1 MKELLAQ
8 LATHDI
14 KLWLKAGRLQVS
26 APPGVLTPALRDQ
39 LALHKAELLAL
50 LQQQTTLQPIPRVV
64 HQGLAPLSYAQQ
76 RLWFLTQLQPTGT
89 AYHLATLL
97 HLRGHLVLPALQQS
111 LTTLVE
117 RHEILRTTYTVV
129 DGVPMQCIVAPQPVT
144 ITEIDLTALPLAQQR
159 PAVITRTQ
167 QEQARGFDLAHGPL
181 WRFVLFHL
189 AEQSSKLA
197 MIMHHLITDEW
208 STGILL
214 REISACYT
222 AFVKQQAVQLPP
234 LAIQYADYAI
244 WQQQQLATPHWQQQL
259 ADWQQTLQ
267 DAPTRLQLPVDQP
280 PIATPTMRADA
291 VSLEIDGRLTATL
304 KTLAQAADTTL
315 YTALLSAFALLL
327 ARYSQ
332 QQDLVIGSPVANRER
347 GEVEPLIG
355 FFVNT
360 LPLRINL
367 AGNSTFRTLL
377 ADVRQRVLDAMAH
390 VNLPFEQLVEALQPA
405 RHLTQNPLFQA
416 MFVWQTWPREPLH
429 LPDLRIEPIALPI
442 TNLPV
447 DLLLA
452 LGEEEEMITGWL
464 RYSTDHFSAGL
475 MQRMAEHFHY
485 LLAMLVSQPDTPIHS
500 LPMLPPHEQQRLLVD
515 WNGLA
520 DDELV
525 PICLHHLFEAQV
537 TRTPHA
543 TAIHQPGPPL
553 SYAELNQQANQLAH
567 HLIAQGI
574 GIGTRVAIC
583 AERTPALLV
592 AILGVL
598 KSGAAYVPIDPD
610 YPPERL
616 AYLLTD
622 AQVALLLTQRHLV
635 AQLPDGDWPYLL
647 LDQAATLATMPVSNP
662 TSPVT
667 PTDPAYLIYTS
678 GSTGQP
684 KGVVVPH
691 AGVANTVRAIA
702 RTVELGPADRLLQFV
717 PFSFD
722 ASALDFFA
730 TLAVGAA
737 LVFHPHPTRLSAG
750 ELFDLCC
757 QEQVTVVNFTVALWQ
772 QWVDNLVR
780 QGVRFPDHL
789 RVFLVGGDKPAA
801 PTLRTWAALGDHP
814 MIFLCSYGPT
824 EASITTTIYV
834 TTNEEVRR
842 DPPTTIPLGH
852 PLPNSAIYLLD
863 AHQQLVPIGVPGELY
878 IGGVGVAH
886 GYWQR
891 PELTEERFLPRLPS
905 VMPTPS
911 LLGKETVPP
920 PRLGA
925 GQRFYRTGDLAR
937 WLPDGACEF
946 IGRVDTQVKIRGFRI
961 ELGEIESQLKGLPIV
976 REAIV
981 AALAF
986 GDQGKRIVAYVQP
999 AHDALT
1005 QSELAVAL
1013 QAHLPA
1019 HLLPS
1024 VWVMMHDWPLTPNG
1038 KVDRAAL
1045 PHPTLQDDS
1054 AHFVAPD
1061 TPLETALA
1069 AIWCTVLGMEAI
1081 SIESNFF
1088 ALGGHSLLATQVV
1101 ARIQQ
1106 QVGQTVA
1113 LRTLFEKPT
1122 IRQLAAAIE
1131 GTAATTATTT
1141 RPPLHAV
1148 ARTEPL
1154 PLSFAQ
1160 QRLWLIQQLDPAGIG
1175 YSIPSA
1181 LRLHGQLDVVALQ
1194 AALDAVVTRHESL
1207 RTRFVLADGVAVQIM
1222 DPTQAVPLARVDLR
1236 HLPLAAQEAAAH
1248 TQAAATMRDP
1258 FDLAVGPLLRATLYQ
1273 LAADEAILF
1282 VLMHHIITDGWSIP
1296 ILLSEVAELYTAQR
1310 QGRAPALPPLTIQY
1324 ADYAHWQRG
1333 WLQGAVLQ
1341 EQLAYWHAHLADA
1354 PPLLSLPTSHP
1365 RPAEPT
1371 YQAATLEFMIAAPVV
1386 AQLQTLA
1393 QAHGATLYMAVL
1405 STFALLLARYSGQP
1419 DLVIGTPI
1427 ANRTHPA
1434 IEGLIGFFVNTLAL
1448 RIDLHGAPTFVELLQ
1463 RVRQT
1468 TLAAYAHQD
1477 APFEQVIEA
1486 LHLPRNRSH
1495 APLCQVLLAW
1505 QAMTEQPTAVN
1516 LPDLELQP
1524 VAWHKPTTEYD
1535 LTLTVAESAGTLA
1548 MAWHYRTDLF
1558 DEPTMAQMAGHLQT
1572 LLAAVSTQPTGPVH
1586 KIPLITGTELTQL
1599 LAHSTG
1605 PAQPELAER
1614 CLHHCFEAQV
1624 THTPTAPA
1632 LFFQEQVISYRAL
1645 NEQANQLAH
1654 YLLAQGYG
1662 PGERLAICMV
1672 RSPELVAA
1680 VLAVLKIGAAYLPL
1694 DPDYPAER
1702 LAYLLADAGAAGL
1715 LTQSPLVA
1723 GLPTTELP
1731 VYCLDQLDRSS
1742 LPTTN
1747 PASAV
1752 TPADPFYQIY
1762 TSGSTGL
1769 PKGVVV
1775 PHAGIANTIQSLAR
1789 RIELGPGDR
1798 LFAFV
1803 PLGFDAA
1810 ALEIFAPLI
1819 CGAALVLHPTPTRLS
1834 ATELLAA
1841 YGHYGVT
1848 VAHLSTA
1855 AWQQWIHNLALQ
1867 GARCPAHLRVCLTGG
1882 EKPAPQSLRTWADLA
1897 DHEMLFVSSYGPS
1910 EASIIATTYVTT
1922 NRAVQTAAPTQIGLG
1937 EPLPNVAIYLLDE
1950 AGELAPIGVPGEL
1963 YIGGIGVATGYWQ
1976 RPDLTAERF
1985 VTIPSAIRPSP
1996 PPGLPL
2002 AGGTV
2007 PAPARGGLGRGTR
2020 LYRTGDLARR
2030 LADGSYEFIGR
2041 ADSQVKIRGFR
2052 IELGEIESQLK
2063 QLPGVREAVVVAI
2076 TAESGDKRLV
2086 AYVQPVAE
2094 GINQQAIAAALQH
2107 RLPPHLLPSA
2117 WVVLATWPLTPNG
2130 KIDRGQLPP
2139 PTFTTPPEAYV
2150 APATPLEQR
2159 LAAIWQ
2165 AVLGVAAVS
2174 VTSNFFDLG
2183 GHSLSATQ
2191 VVARI
2196 QQELGLAVALRTL
2209 FDKPTIAELAQ
2220 ELSSGLT
2227 ATQPGLVRPPLHKVP
2242 RDGVLPLSFGQQR
2255 LWLMQQLNPGSG
2267 FFNMPAAVW
2276 LEGPLC
2282 HAALQAA
2289 FTSIAQRHEV
2299 LRTTFPL
2306 VDGQPVQQI
2315 SPDATLPIATYLAAG
2330 DPPLLDEESL
2340 IEWVTAEAERPFDL
2354 QEGPLVRIALL
2365 QVAPERHLLLVTM
2378 HHIIGDDWSRRR
2390 FLQEFSALYQ
2400 GYVAGTP
2407 VTLPE
2412 QTVQYADFAQWQR
2425 AWLQGPL
2432 LQQQLAY
2439 WRAHLA
2445 DAPPL
2450 LELPTDYP
2458 RPAQQRFVGERL
2470 VVALPAALAEGLRT
2484 FSRQQQSTLHMTLLA
2499 GFAALLA
2506 RYSGMDDL
2514 VIGIPVA
2521 GRTIPEVEGLLG
2533 FFLNTLALRIRMHD
2547 QPGFAALV
2555 AQVKQVTLDGYAHQE
2570 APFEQVIEVVKP
2582 TPQLSHTPIF
2592 QVLFDLLQ
2600 ADAEPFTLPGLQV
2613 RPLDFSTHSAKF
2625 DLNLV
2630 FQEGAPG
2637 ADGVAQLSATW
2648 EYNSDLFAR
2657 ATIEQM
2663 AQQLH
2668 HLLQAAL
2675 AAPERPV
2682 SQLPL
2687 LTADEGHH
2695 LLTAWNPTAET
2706 APAQLCMQQHFEAQA
2721 AQTPAA
2727 IAVAHGAAHLTYQQL
2742 NERANRWARTLVAQ
2756 GVTADVVVALYWA
2769 RDLDFLT
2776 AILAIFKAG
2785 GAYLPLDPQTPPARL
2800 GQILGQSRTPLVL
2813 TNAAF
2818 LPVVEASL
2826 VDLPEAAQ
2834 PQVRRIETLLD
2845 GSESGE
2851 NLPPRN
2857 HPDDL
2862 AYVIYTSGSTGV
2874 PKGVMVE
2881 QRGLVNH
2888 LLAMQQKLELS
2899 ATDVIGQT
2907 ATQSYVISV
2916 WQWLAALV
2924 SGGRIAIVDDE
2935 QVRDPDAL
2943 LATIEQQQISVVQVV
2958 PSLLRLLVAAIQQ
2971 QQALGKTHLLPHLR
2985 WMIPTGE
2992 ALPPALAR
3000 AWFTV
3005 CPHIPLLNAY
3015 GASECADDVAHDLIT
3030 APPDETVV
3038 AMPIG
3043 VPLPHVQIYV
3053 LDDHLAPTPLG
3064 VAGELYVGGVGVGRG
3079 YLHDAERTA
3088 QRFLCN
3094 PFSSDPTARLY
3105 KTGDRV
3111 RRLRNGAV
3119 EYLGR
3124 VDFQVKVRGIRIE
3137 LGEIEATLSSHPAVA
3152 QAVVVTG
3159 DDPAGMKQLLAYVV
3173 CRPEAQTTVQALR
3186 AFLSEHLPSYMVPGI
3201 ILPLDAFP
3209 LTTSGKV
3216 ARTQLP
3222 TTALLPTMAAET
3234 YIAPRNAVETTVVA
3248 ILSDVLGLAPETIGV
3263 QHNFFELGA
3272 NSMQAIQ
3279 LVWQLRDRLGAELPL
3294 RSLFAATTVEQVAN
3308 LVIDAQLA
3316 QLDAATV
3323 EEILGEV
3330 MGEA

>member
-1 MKELLAQ
+1 MKAFLAD
-8 LATHDI
+8 LANRDI
-14 KLWLKAGRLQVS
+14 KLWLKDGRLQVS

-39 LALHKAELLAL
+39 LALHKTELLTL
-50 LQQQTTLQPIPRVV
+50 LQQQATLQPIPRAA

-76 RLWFLTQLQPTGT
+76 RLWFLAQLQTTGT

-97 HLRGHLVLPALQQS
+97 HLRGHLVLPALHQS

-129 DGVPMQCIVAPQPVT
+129 DGVPMQCIGAPQPVP
-144 ITEIDLTALPLAQQR
+144 ITAIDLTTLPTAQQH
-159 PAVITRTQ
+159 AQVIERTQ

-189 AEQSSKLA
+189 AEESSMLA
-197 MIMHHLITDEW
+197 IIMHHLITDEW

-222 AFVKQQAVQLPP
+222 GYVKQQAVALPP
-234 LAIQYADYAI
+234 LTIQYADYAI

-259 ADWQQTLQ
+259 ADWQQALQ

-280 PIATPTMRADA
+280 PVATPTMRADA
-291 VSLEIDGRLTATL
+291 VSLKIDARLTATL

-377 ADVRQRVLDAMAH
+377 ADVRQRVLDAMTH
-390 VNLPFEQLVEALQPA
+390 VNIPFEQLVEALQPE
-405 RHLTQNPLFQA
+405 RHLAQNPLFQA
-416 MFVWQTWPREPLH
+416 MFVWQTAPHEPLH
-429 LPDLRIEPIALPI
+429 LPDLRIEPVVLPI

-452 LGEEEEMITGWL
+452 LGEEDERITGWL
-464 RYSTDHFSAGL
+464 RYSTDHFSADL
-475 MQRMAEHFHY
+475 MTRMAAHFHH
-485 LLAMLVSQPDTPIHS
+485 LLTMLVSQPDAPMHT
-500 LPMLPPHEQQRLLVD
+500 LPLLPPYEQQRLLVD
-515 WNGLA
+515 WNGLT

-525 PICLHHLFEAQV
+525 PVCLHHLFEAQV
-537 TRTPHA
+537 ARTPHT
-543 TAIHQPGPPL
+543 TAIHHAGQPL
-553 SYAELNQQANQLAH
+553 TYAELNQQANQLAH
-567 HLIAQGI
+567 CLLAQGV
-574 GIGTRVAIC
+574 GVDTRVAIC
-583 AERTPALLV
+583 AERTPALMV

-616 AYLLTD
+616 AYLLAD
-622 AQVALLLTQRHLV
+622 AQVALLLTQSHLV
-635 AQLPDGDWPYLL
+635 AGLPAGDWPYLL
-647 LDQAATLATMPVSNP
+647 LDQAPTLAALPGSNP
-662 TSPVT
+662 ISPVT

-702 RTVELGPADRLLQFV
+702 RTVELGPTDRLLQFV

-757 QEQVTVVNFTVALWQ
+757 QAQVTVVNFTVALWQ

-801 PTLRTWAALGDHP
+801 PTLRTWATLGDHP

-852 PLPNSAIYLLD
+852 PLPNSTIYLLD

-878 IGGVGVAH
+878 IGGIGVAH

-891 PELTEERFLPRLPS
+891 PELTDERFLSSLPS
-905 VMPTPS
+905 VTPPPTPPQRS
-911 LLGKETVPP
+911 AELTSQPGGGGGP
-920 PRLGA
+920 
-925 GQRFYRTGDLAR
+925 RFYRTGDLAR

-946 IGRVDTQVKIRGFRI
+946 MGRVDTQVKIRGFRI
-961 ELGEIESQLKGLPIV
+961 ELGEIESQLKRLPIV

-986 GDQGKRIVAYVQP
+986 GEQDKRIVAYVQP
-999 AHDALT
+999 AHDALS
-1005 QSELAVAL
+1005 QSELATAL

-1024 VWVMMHDWPLTPNG
+1024 VWVMMNAWPLTPNG
-1038 KVDRAAL
+1038 KIDRAAL
-1045 PHPTLQDDS
+1045 LPPTLQDTS
-1054 AHFVAPD
+1054 AHFIAPD
-1061 TPLETALA
+1061 TPLETELA
-1069 AIWCTVLGMEAI
+1069 AIWCAVLDMEAI
-1081 SIESNFF
+1081 SVESNFF

-1106 QVGQTVA
+1106 QLGQAVA

-1131 GTAATTATTT
+1131 GTVATTVTTTT
-1141 RPPLHAV
+1141 RPSLQPV
-1148 ARTEPL
+1148 ARTKPL

-1194 AALDAVVTRHESL
+1194 VALNAVVARHESL
-1207 RTRFVLADGVAVQIM
+1207 RTRFVVADGEAVQIIE
-1222 DPTQAVPLARVDLR
+1222 PPQPVPLARVDLR
-1236 HLPLAAQEAAAH
+1236 RLPPAEREAAAQA
-1248 TQAAATMRDP
+1248 QAAATMHDP
-1258 FDLAVGPLLRATLYQ
+1258 FDLAVGPLLRAMLYQ

-1310 QGRAPALPPLTIQY
+1310 QGRAPALPPLPLQY

-1371 YQAATLEFMIAAPVV
+1371 YQAATLGFTIAAPVV

-1405 STFALLLARYSGQP
+1405 STFALLLARYSGQK

-1434 IEGLIGFFVNTLAL
+1434 LEGLIGFFVNTLAL

-1486 LHLPRNRSH
+1486 LHLPRTRSH

-1516 LPDLELQP
+1516 LPDLDLQP
-1524 VAWHKPTTEYD
+1524 VAWQKPTTEYD
-1535 LTLTVAESAGTLA
+1535 LTLTVAESAGALA

-1558 DEPTMAQMAGHLQT
+1558 DEPMMAQMAEHLQT
-1572 LLAAVSTQPTGPVH
+1572 LLTSVSSQPTAPIH
-1586 KIPLITGTELTQL
+1586 KISLITGAELTQL
-1599 LAHSTG
+1599 LARSTG
-1605 PAQPELAER
+1605 PVQPELAER
-1614 CLHHCFEAQV
+1614 CLHHCFEAQAA
-1624 THTPTAPA
+1624 HTPTAPA
-1632 LFFQEQVISYRAL
+1632 LFFQEQVVSYGAL

-1654 YLLAQGYG
+1654 YLLVQGYG
-1662 PGERLAICMV
+1662 PGERLAICMT
-1672 RSPELVAA
+1672 RTPALVAA

-1702 LAYLLADAGAAGL
+1702 LAYLLADAGAACL

-1723 GLPTTELP
+1723 GLPTTGLP
-1731 VYCLDQLDRSS
+1731 FYCLDQLDHSG

-1747 PASAV
+1747 PVSAV

-1775 PHAGIANTIQSLAR
+1775 PHAGVANTIQSLAR

-1810 ALEIFAPLI
+1810 ALELFAPLI

-1841 YGHYGVT
+1841 YRNYGVT

-1855 AWQQWIHNLALQ
+1855 AWQQWVHNLALQ
-1867 GARCPAHLRVCLTGG
+1867 GERCPAHLRVCLTGG

-1897 DHEMLFVSSYGPS
+1897 DHEMRFVSSYGPS

-1922 NRAVQTAAPTQIGLG
+1922 NRAVRAATPPQIGLG
-1937 EPLPNVAIYLLDE
+1937 EPLPNVAFYLLDE
-1950 AGELAPIGVPGEL
+1950 GGELAPTGVPGEL
-1963 YIGGIGVATGYWQ
+1963 YIGGIGVANGYWQ
-1976 RPDLTAERF
+1976 RPDLTAEHF
-1985 VTIPSAIRPSP
+1985 VERPTF
-1996 PPGLPL
+1996 G
-2002 AGGTV
+2002 
-2007 PAPARGGLGRGTR
+2007 PADQRLR

-2030 LADGSYEFIGR
+2030 LPDGSYAFVGR

-2052 IELGEIESQLK
+2052 IELGEIESQIK
-2063 QLPGVREAVVVAI
+2063 QLPGVREAVVVAS
-2076 TAESGDKRLV
+2076 TAEAGDKRLV
-2086 AYVQPVAE
+2086 AYVQPVDE
-2094 GINQQAIAAALQH
+2094 GINQQTLATALQR
-2107 RLPPHLLPSA
+2107 RLPLHLLPAA
-2117 WVVLATWPLTPNG
+2117 WVLLTTWPLTPHG

-2139 PTFTTPPEAYV
+2139 PMFTTPPEAYI
-2150 APATPLEQR
+2150 APSSPLENK
-2159 LAAIWQ
+2159 LADIWQ

-2191 VVARI
+2191 VAARM

-2227 ATQPGLVRPPLHKVP
+2227 ATQPAMIRPPLHKVP

-2255 LWLMQQLNPGSG
+2255 LWLMQQLNPTSG
-2267 FFNMPAAVW
+2267 FFNMPAALW

-2289 FTSIAQRHEV
+2289 FTSMAQRHEV

-2315 SPDATLPIATYLAAG
+2315 SPEATLPIATYLAAG
-2330 DPPLLDEESL
+2330 DPPLLDEASL

-2354 QEGPLVRIALL
+2354 QQGPLVRLVLL
-2365 QVAPERHLLLVTM
+2365 QIAPERHLLLVTM
-2378 HHIIGDDWSRRR
+2378 HHIIGDDWSRRL
-2390 FLQEFSALYQ
+2390 FMQEFRALYQ

-2412 QTVQYADFAQWQR
+2412 QTIQYADFAQWQR

-2439 WRAHLA
+2439 WQAHLA

-2458 RPAQQRFVGERL
+2458 RPAQQRFVGDRL
-2470 VVALPAALAEGLRT
+2470 VVTLPTALAEELRT

-2521 GRTIPEVEGLLG
+2521 GRTTPEVEGLLG
-2533 FFLNTLALRIRMHD
+2533 FFLNTLALRIRLHE

-2592 QVLFDLLQ
+2592 QVMFDLLQ
-2600 ADAEPFTLPGLQV
+2600 ADTEPFTLPGLQV
-2613 RPLDFSTHSAKF
+2613 RPVDFSTHSAKF

-2630 FQEGAPG
+2630 FQEEGLAT
-2637 ADGVAQLSATW
+2637 DGTATLTATW

-2663 AQQLH
+2663 AHHLQ

-2675 AAPERPV
+2675 ATPERPL

-2687 LTADEGHH
+2687 LTAGERHH

-2706 APAQLCMQQHFEAQA
+2706 APTPFCMQQCFEGQA
-2721 AQTPAA
+2721 ARTPDA
-2727 IAVAHGAAHLTYQQL
+2727 IAVAHGTTHLTYRQL

-2800 GQILGQSRTPLVL
+2800 GQILAQSRTPLIL
-2813 TNAAF
+2813 TTAAF

-2845 GSESGE
+2845 GSESSE

-2857 HPDDL
+2857 CPADL
-2862 AYVIYTSGSTGV
+2862 AYVIYTSGSTGL

-2888 LLAMQQKLELS
+2888 LLAMQQKLGLS
-2899 ATDVIGQT
+2899 AGDVIGQT

-2924 SGGRIAIVDDE
+2924 VGGRVELVDDE
-2935 QVRDPDAL
+2935 QVRAPDAL
-2943 LATIEQQQISVVQVV
+2943 LAVIEQQQISVVQVV
-2958 PSLLRLLVAAIQQ
+2958 PSLLRLLVAALQQ
-2971 QQALGKTHLLPHLR
+2971 QQTLGKTPLLPHLR

-3000 AWFTV
+3000 SWFTV

-3030 APPDETVV
+3030 APPAETVV

-3079 YLHDAERTA
+3079 YLHDTERTA
-3088 QRFLCN
+3088 QRFLRN
-3094 PFSSDPTARLY
+3094 PFSSDPAARLY

-3173 CRPEAQTTVQALR
+3173 CRPEAQTTLQALR

-3234 YIAPRNAVETTVVA
+3234 YIAPRNAVEATVVA

-3279 LVWQLRDRLGAELPL
+3279 LVWQLRDRLGVELPL

-3330 MGEA
+3330 VREA